1 MKLIADSGS
10 TKTTWVVLD
19 GLRVKQTIATIGL
32 NPYFHNSES
41 VESVIRA
48 DLSPF
53 LVEDHIRE
61 VHFYGAGCSTD
72 FNNQMISDAIHLF
85 FRKAKVFV
93 YHDIL
98 GAARALFGDGSGI
111 ACILGTGCNSCYFN
125 GSTTVSK
132 VDSLGYLFGDEG
144 AGSYLGKLFMGA
156 YLKKE
161 LPDDLR
167 EAFEKQYGL
176 TLEDILNSLYNRPS
190 PNRFLASF
198 SIFLSPN
205 RDHPFVR
212 ELLNRS
218 FRDFFTAHIRKYEQY
233 QSQPVGFIG
242 SIASSY
248 REVLGEV
255 AAGEGVRITR
265 VLSSP
270 VEGLIE
276 YHLQQMPC

>member
-19 GLRVKQTIATIGL
+19 GPRVKQTITTIGL

-53 LVEDHIRE
+53 LVEDHISE
-61 VHFYGAGCSTD
+61 VNFYGAGCSTD
-72 FNNQMISDAIHLF
+72 FNNQMIADAIRIF

-98 GAARALFGDGSGI
+98 DAARALFGDGTGI

-125 GSTTVSK
+125 GVTTVSK

-161 LPDDLR
+161 LPGDLR
-167 EAFEKQYGL
+167 EAFDQQYGL
-176 TLEDILNSLYNRPS
+176 SLEDILNSLYNRPS

-212 ELLNRS
+212 ELLQRS
-218 FRDFFTAHIRKYEQY
+218 FRDFFVAHIRKYEQY
-233 QSQPVGFIG
+233 QSMPVGFIG
-242 SIASSY
+242 SIASTYSD
-248 REVLGEV
+248 VLGEV
-255 AAGEGVRITR
+255 AAAEGVRITKI
-265 VLSSP
+265 LSSP
-270 VEGLIE
+270 VEGLLE
-276 YHLQQMPC
+276 YHIR